1 MVLIRYHETFTAMYL
16 SCIIFLMYCSPFGK
30 VVAVPRT
37 LNELIIIA
45 KCKLGLPAATKVYT
59 AKGGVID
66 DIDLIRCG
74 KKQV

>member
-1 MVLIRYHETFTAMYL
+1 MHHFSNGLF
-16 SCIIFLMYCSPFGK
+16 PFWK

-45 KCKLGLPAATKVYT
+45 KRKLGLPAATKVYT

-74 KKQV
+74 KNQV